1 MTLDELAEHGVER
14 MADEEIRTFLSNQG
28 VGVLGLP
35 TERLPYLIPLSYGF
49 DGESNLYFT
58 YVVGEVSQKTL
69 LTEETVAATFLVY
82 DARTDAMWS
91 SVSLEGTL
99 SRVPEREWDSL
110 GDALDADRRPD
121 ALEAASEDED
131 VRVYRFEIQTETG
144 IRHSGH
150 PPTVPADDTDT

>member
-1 MTLDELAEHGVER
+1 M
-14 MADEEIRTFLSNQG
+14 
-28 VGVLGLP
+28 
-35 TERLPYLIPLSYGF
+35 IPLSYGF

-69 LTEETVAATFLVY
+69 LSEETAAATFLVY
-82 DARTDAMWS
+82 DARSDAMWS

-110 GDALDADRRPD
+110 GDALDATRRPD
-121 ALEAASEDED
+121 ALEAASEAED

-144 IRHSGH
+144 IRNAGLPHGF
-150 PPTVPADDTDT
+150 PDENADR